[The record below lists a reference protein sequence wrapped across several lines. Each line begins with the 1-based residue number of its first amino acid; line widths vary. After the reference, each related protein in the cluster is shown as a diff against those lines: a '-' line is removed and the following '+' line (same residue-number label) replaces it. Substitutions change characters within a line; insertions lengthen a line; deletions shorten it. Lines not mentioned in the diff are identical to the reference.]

1 MLKVYPVIHYYD
13 DKTTIEQA
21 LIAKESG
28 ADGVFLI
35 SHIGL
40 DERLIPLAVQ
50 IKKELGIKA
59 GLNLL
64 PYYPFHV
71 ANIVR
76 ANNLDMVWFDNC
88 GVSSEGITDQ
98 GLVIKE
104 FAENNHHIEVFASV
118 AFKYQKEE
126 PNPALAAKIAYDS
139 KFIPTTSGSGT
150 GFAPEVDK
158 IKSMFSETGV
168 LAIASGMNNENIDS
182 FKNYLTHVL
191 VSTGISKDDFHFDEI
206 KIKDFIKKAKS

>member
-13 DKTTIEQA
+13 DSTTIEQA
-21 LIAKESG
+21 LIAKEAG

-40 DERLIPLAVQ
+40 DERLIPLAVR
-50 IKKELGIKA
+50 IKEELKLKA

-64 PYYPFHV
+64 PFDSLHV
-71 ANIVR
+71 ANIVK
-76 ANNLDMVWFDNC
+76 ANNLDMAWFDNC
-88 GVSSEGITDQ
+88 GVSSEGITHH
-98 GLVIKE
+98 GLDIKK
-104 FAENNHHIEVFASV
+104 FAEDNSSIEIFASI

-126 PNPALAAKIAYDS
+126 KNPVLAAKIAYES

-158 IKSMFSETGV
+158 IKSMFEATGL
-168 LAIASGMNNENIDS
+168 LAVASGMNNDNIDS
-182 FKNYLTHVL
+182 FKNYLSYVL
-191 VSTGISKDDFHFDEI
+191 VSTGISKDDFHFDEL
-206 KIKDFIKKAKS
+206 KIKEFIKKAKS